1 MVVEMSDLVKV
12 SDLVALFL
20 KEKGIKHVF
29 GIIGSANAHI
39 FDSISKLGY
48 TEIICVHHEQ
58 AATMAMQTYY
68 RVTGKISAAIV
79 TAGGGSVNAIT
90 GVMSAWADSVPGLVI
105 SGQEN
110 TRFID
115 SMEHMR
121 MWGIQGY
128 DSAFMVSKIT
138 KYSTLVKEPDAS
150 VFELEKAYDIA
161 GNGRPGPV
169 WVDFPMDVQGSLVAP
184 ASLKKY
190 QPEKP
195 IKGSMSHSDLES
207 IRDLLR
213 SSKRPVLWLGH
224 GIRIAGAVGKIEELL
239 KVKDIPVLL
248 SWAGLDMLNSQHPC
262 NFGSAGVYG
271 NRAGNFVLQNAD
283 LVISIGNRMA
293 IPMIGYDPSE
303 LVREGKIVQ
312 VDIDQNELN
321 KLSDVVDISLQCD
334 SGVFLDALINMLSES
349 TIPTYDVW
357 LEKCQEYVTNYPKIG
372 PEHEDTPGYINSYKV
387 IDHLFDLFADDQIIT
402 TDMGTALLSGHQ
414 AAKLNGRQRLMT
426 STGLGEMGYGLPAAI
441 GASFGANK
449 SEVIALNCDGGIM
462 MNLQELQT
470 ISHHRLPI
478 KTFIFNNDGY
488 LMIKHTQKNLLDG
501 RYTSTDKN
509 SGISC
514 PNFSKVAE
522 AFDMQFYRISAWDHF
537 DSTVQKVLA
546 SEGPVICEI
555 IMDPEQYFY
564 PKLSLA
570 KTDAGGIVSPPL
582 EDLSPILPRDKFRES
597 MIVKLHPK
605 SEEL

>member
-312 VDIDQNELN
+312 VDID
-321 KLSDVVDISLQCD
+321 
-334 SGVFLDALINMLSES
+334 
-349 TIPTYDVW
+349 
-357 LEKCQEYVTNYPKIG
+357 
-372 PEHEDTPGYINSYKV
+372 
-387 IDHLFDLFADDQIIT
+387 
-402 TDMGTALLSGHQ
+402 
-414 AAKLNGRQRLMT
+414 
-426 STGLGEMGYGLPAAI
+426 
-441 GASFGANK
+441 
-449 SEVIALNCDGGIM
+449 
-462 MNLQELQT
+462 
-470 ISHHRLPI
+470 
-478 KTFIFNNDGY
+478 
-488 LMIKHTQKNLLDG
+488 
-501 RYTSTDKN
+501 
-509 SGISC
+509 
-514 PNFSKVAE
+514 
-522 AFDMQFYRISAWDHF
+522 
-537 DSTVQKVLA
+537 
-546 SEGPVICEI
+546 
-555 IMDPEQYFY
+555 
-564 PKLSLA
+564 
-570 KTDAGGIVSPPL
+570 
-582 EDLSPILPRDKFRES
+582 
-597 MIVKLHPK
+597 
-605 SEEL
+605 